1 MLHLLGPAQVRD
13 VDQTV
18 NTLLELNEDTE
29 VGEVA
34 NLSGVLAANRILGL
48 DGLLRNLLQ
57 LLDTQAH
64 LALLAVESQDDCLNL
79 VANVQ
84 ELLC

>member
-1 MLHLLGPAQVRD
+1 M
-13 VDQTV
+13 DQTV

-48 DGLLRNLLQ
+48 DGLPRILLQ

-64 LALLAVESQDDCLNL
+64 LALLAVESQNDCLNL